1 MKENPNPTPASDALQ
16 TKSLNELL
24 DTFYTP
30 KTPIIDDLLFPGTY
44 LFVGP
49 PKIGKSFL
57 MSQLAYHV
65 ATGLDLW
72 GHTTRKGT
80 VLYLALED
88 DYARLQKRLAMMFGE
103 TGTDQLLMTIQSR
116 TLGDGLIFQLQ
127 SFAVSHPDT
136 KLIIIDTLQKIR
148 QSQADQYNYGSDYEV
163 ISRVKAFSDNTG
175 ICVLLVHHTRK
186 LDSSDSFEMISGT
199 NGILGAADGAF
210 VLTKKKRI
218 DENATLEVTGRDQPN
233 MEITIRQDPVTCIWS
248 LVKVEGERPPVPPD
262 PLLKSIAE
270 IVNAGE
276 WSGSA
281 SELAEQIPGRPKK
294 ANALSRYLNSHS
306 VQLYKDFHI
315 SYKNEHGMEG
325 SQISLTYIHEEIEQ
339 AAAKPDETAEPV
351 FEETCEQMEIPFEQI
366 TAADPDNPQ
375 QSNRARHD
383 DI

>member
-1 MKENPNPTPASDALQ
+1 MKDNPNTPQISDALQ

-30 KTPIIDDLLFPGTY
+30 RTPVIDDLLFPGTY

-57 MSQLAYHV
+57 MSQIAYHV

-72 GHTTRKGT
+72 SHTTRKGT

-103 TGTDQLLMTIQSR
+103 SGTDHLLMTIHSR
-116 TLGDGLIFQLQ
+116 KLGDGLICQLED
-127 SFAVSHPDT
+127 FAASHPDT

-163 ISRVKAFSDNTG
+163 ISRVKAFTDKSG

-233 MEITIRQDPVTCIWS
+233 MEITIRQDPVTCIWT
-248 LVKVEGERPPVPPD
+248 LVKVEGERPPASPD
-262 PLLKSIAE
+262 PLLKSIAQ
-270 IVNAGE
+270 IVDTGE
-276 WSGSA
+276 WTGSA
-281 SELAEQIPGRPKK
+281 STLAEQIPGHPKK

-306 VQLYKDFHI
+306 VQLFKDFHI
-315 SYKNEHGMEG
+315 SYHNEHGMGG
-325 SQISLTYIHEEIEQ
+325 SQIRLTYIHEETEQ
-339 AAAKPDETAEPV
+339 AAEEPV
-351 FEETCEQMEIPFEQI
+351 FEEVYEQMEIPFEEEPSENSDVLQE
-366 TAADPDNPQ
+366 AESGMP
-375 QSNRARHD
+375 
-383 DI
+383 

>member
-1 MKENPNPTPASDALQ
+1 MKENPSTKPASDALH

-24 DTFYTP
+24 DTFYP
-30 KTPIIDDLLFPGTY
+30 PRAPIIDDLLYPGTY

-57 MSQLAYHV
+57 MSQIAYHV
-65 ATGLDLW
+65 ATGMELW
-72 GHTTRKGT
+72 GHTVRKGT

-103 TGTDQLLMTIQSR
+103 TGTDLLLMTIHSR
-116 TLGDGLIFQLQ
+116 TLGDGLIRQLED
-127 SFAVSHPDT
+127 FVKAHPDT

-148 QSQADQYNYGSDYEV
+148 QSQAEQYNYGSDYEV
-163 ISRVKAFSDNTG
+163 ISQVKNFSDKNSV
-175 ICVLLVHHTRK
+175 CVLLVHHTRK

-218 DENATLEVTGRDQPN
+218 DENAKLEVTGRDQPN
-233 MEITIRQDPVTCIWS
+233 MEITIRQDPVTCIWT
-248 LVKVEGERPPVPPD
+248 LVKVEGERSPVPPD

-270 IVNAGE
+270 IVDTGE
-276 WSGSA
+276 WCGSA
-281 SELAEQIPGRPKK
+281 SRLAEQIPGHPKK

-315 SYKNEHGMEG
+315 SYRNEHGMDG
-325 SQISLTYIHEEIEQ
+325 SQIHLAYLHEE
-339 AAAKPDETAEPV
+339 AALERTIPV
-351 FEETCEQMEIPFEQI
+351 FEEAFGQMEIPFEENSSE
-366 TAADPDNPQ
+366 DPDNSPEAEPGT
-375 QSNRARHD
+375 S
-383 DI
+383 

>member
-1 MKENPNPTPASDALQ
+1 MKENLNTKLTSDVLQ

-24 DTFYTP
+24 DTFYP
-30 KTPIIDDLLFPGTY
+30 PRAPIIDDLLYPGTY

-57 MSQLAYHV
+57 MSQIAYHV
-65 ATGLDLW
+65 ATGMELW
-72 GHTTRKGT
+72 GHTVRKGT

-103 TGTDQLLMTIQSR
+103 TGTDLLLMTIHSR
-116 TLGDGLIFQLQ
+116 TLSDGLIRQLEE
-127 SFAVSHPDT
+127 FARAHPDT

-163 ISRVKAFSDNTG
+163 ISQVKNFSDKNG
-175 ICVLLVHHTRK
+175 VCILLVHHTRK

-218 DENATLEVTGRDQPN
+218 DENAKLEVTGRDQPN
-233 MEITIRQDPVTCIWS
+233 MEITIRQDPMTCIWT
-248 LVKVEGERPPVPPD
+248 LVKVEGERLLAPPD

-270 IVNAGE
+270 IVDTGE
-276 WSGSA
+276 WCGSA
-281 SELAEQIPGRPKK
+281 SKLAEQIPGRPKK

-315 SYKNEHGMEG
+315 SYRNEHGMDG
-325 SQISLTYIHEEIEQ
+325 SQIRLAYLHEE
-339 AAAKPDETAEPV
+339 AAQERAAPV
-351 FEETCEQMEIPFEQI
+351 FEEALEQMKIPFEE
-366 TAADPDNPQ
+366 TSSENPG
-375 QSNRARHD
+375 SSPEMKPG
-383 DI
+383 IS